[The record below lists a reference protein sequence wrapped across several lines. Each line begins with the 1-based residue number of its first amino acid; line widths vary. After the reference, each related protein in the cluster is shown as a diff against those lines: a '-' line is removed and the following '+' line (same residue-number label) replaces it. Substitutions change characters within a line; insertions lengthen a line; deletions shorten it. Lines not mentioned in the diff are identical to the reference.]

1 MIKKIDLDEVIAS
14 KNPKLAKKLP
24 RFIKNYLK
32 RILHIAEINI
42 FLEEHSEKE
51 GLDFANA
58 VIDFLDLKLNVV
70 GEENFIDVERP
81 LFISN
86 HPLGGL
92 DGIAILTLIGKHYDN
107 IKLMVN
113 DFLMAITSLNTMF
126 VPVNK
131 HGSSREYKEDIDKS
145 ASSDSPLI
153 IFPAGVCSRKL
164 PYGIYDLEWNKSFI
178 KMARNN
184 ARTIVPIYVA
194 GRNSRFF
201 YNLSNLRKRLCIKGN
216 IEMLYLVDEMVK
228 QRHLTMNI
236 VVGKPIKHT
245 VFTSK
250 HDDWEWARHLREMVY
265 EMKDGNSRTFDPNVD
280 LKLPKSYFG

>member
-1 MIKKIDLDEVIAS
+1 MIKKIDLDEVIAN

-24 RFIKNYLK
+24 RFAKNYLK
-32 RILHIAEINI
+32 RILHITEMNT
-42 FLEEHSEKE
+42 FLEEHAEKV

-58 VIDFLDLKLNVV
+58 VIDFLDLKLTVE
-70 GEENFIDVERP
+70 GEENLVNAERP
-81 LFISN
+81 LFVSN

-92 DGIAILTLIGKHYDN
+92 DGIAILTLTGKHYEDV
-107 IKLMVN
+107 KLMVN
-113 DFLMAITSLNTMF
+113 DFLMAVTSLNSMF

-131 HGSSREYKEDIDKS
+131 HGSSRAYKNDIDKS
-145 ASSDSPLI
+145 VSSDSPLI

-184 ARTIVPIYVA
+184 ARTIVPLYVT

-201 YNLSNLRKRLCIKGN
+201 YNLANLRKRLRIKGN

-236 VVGKPIKHT
+236 VVGKPIEPT

-250 HDDWEWARHLREMVY
+250 HDDWEWARRLREMVY
-265 EMKDGNSRTFDPNVD
+265 EMKDGNSRTFDPNAD

>member
-1 MIKKIDLDEVIAS
+1 MKKIDLDEVIAS

-24 RFIKNYLK
+24 RFAKNYLK
-32 RILHIAEINI
+32 RILHINEMNI
-42 FLEEHSEKE
+42 FLDEHSEKV

-58 VIDFLDLKLNVV
+58 VIDFLDLTLTVE
-70 GEENFIDVERP
+70 GEENLMNVEKP
-81 LFISN
+81 LFVSN

-92 DGIAILTLIGKHYDN
+92 DGVAILTLTGKYYDD

-113 DFLMAITSLNTMF
+113 DFLMAITNVNSMF

-131 HGSSREYKEDIDKS
+131 HGSSRAYKNDIDKS
-145 ASSDSPLI
+145 ASSDTPLV

-184 ARTIVPIYVA
+184 GRTVVPIYVA

-201 YNLSNLRKRLCIKGN
+201 YNLARLRKRLHIKGN

-228 QRHLTMNI
+228 QKHLTMNI
-236 VVGKPIKHT
+236 VVGKPIEST
-245 VFTSK
+245 VFTNK
-250 HDDWEWARHLREMVY
+250 HDDWEWARRLREMVY
-265 EMKDGNSRTFDPNVD
+265 EMKDGIPRTFEPDTE
-280 LKLPKSYFG
+280 LKLPESYFG

>member
-1 MIKKIDLDEVIAS
+1 MLKKIDLDEVIAS

-24 RFIKNYLK
+24 RFVKNYLK
-32 RILHIAEINI
+32 RILHIAEINN

-51 GLDFANA
+51 GLEFANA
-58 VIDFLDLKLNVV
+58 VIDFLDLTLNVV

-81 LFISN
+81 LFVSN

-92 DGIAILTLIGKHYDN
+92 DGIAILSLIGNHYDD

-113 DFLMAITSLNTMF
+113 DFLMAVTNLNSMF

-131 HGSSREYKEDIDKS
+131 HGSSRAYKNDIDKS
-145 ASSDSPLI
+145 ASADSPLI

-164 PYGIYDLEWNKSFI
+164 SYGIYDLEWNKSFI

-201 YNLSNLRKRLCIKGN
+201 YNLSNLRRRLHIKGN

-228 QRHLTMNI
+228 QRHLSMNI
-236 VVGKPIKHT
+236 VVGKPIDHT
-245 VFTSK
+245 LFTSTYN
-250 HDDWEWARHLREMVY
+250 DWEWARHLREFVY
-265 EMKDGNSRTFDPNVD
+265 EMNDGIPRVFDPD
-280 LKLPKSYFG
+280 AELKLPESYYG